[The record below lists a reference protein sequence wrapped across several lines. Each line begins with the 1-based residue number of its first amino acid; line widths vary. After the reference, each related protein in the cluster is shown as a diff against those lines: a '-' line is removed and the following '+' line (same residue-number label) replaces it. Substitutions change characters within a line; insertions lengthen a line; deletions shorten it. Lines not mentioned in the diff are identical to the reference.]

1 MKRPLGVTL
10 ISYFYIFGAIVL
22 LSTAIFYDPN
32 ANVISIAERIGLH
45 SIPERIMRVIL
56 ALFSLVMVY
65 GYIQLKKWGF
75 WIMITYS
82 IFFAT
87 ISSVLISNQT
97 PQPYTGNMI
106 FSIIV
111 TIYTIYVRRVFFYK
125 NSTQYKN
132 KLFYS

>member
-10 ISYFYIFGAIVL
+10 ISYFYIFGAIIL

-32 ANVISIAERIGLH
+32 ANSIGIAERFGLH
-45 SIPERIMRVIL
+45 SISERLMRVIL
-56 ALFSLVMVY
+56 ALFSLVIVN
-65 GYIQLKKWGF
+65 GYIRLKKWGF

-82 IFFAT
+82 IIFGA
-87 ISSVLISNQT
+87 ISSALISNQT

-111 TIYTIYVRRVFFYK
+111 LIYTIYVKKVFFYK
-125 NSTQYKN
+125 NNLQY
-132 KLFYS
+132 